1 MLRPS
6 TTSFASL
13 SSKFRSWAK
22 VEKSINIPLSDIPET
37 LIDDNFK
44 ILKPYLDSYDMELGN
59 LFATGRVKRY
69 YDKVKTDFKLIKKTF
84 KDNEIILS
92 FVIGFRGWSRK
103 ALLSIQTLL
112 KNKLSNNIE
121 IIIVEQS
128 SDDPLNIDKISLTNQ
143 VSYYKIETQSNVW
156 DRETVLNYGIEK
168 SKGKHVAIWDICFL
182 CNDRFVEKL
191 LSYVKQV
198 DFNKN
203 IFSVAVYES
212 HDLNNRKKYEGYGN
226 MWIYDVDKIK
236 NNTTDFNNL
245 NRRLGL
251 GILHSMYLDP
261 TLYVIHISH
270 LKENILS
277 KSLISRPSATSLD
290 TQYKLNITDTSA
302 VDAFRDYIPNTSETF
317 IPIKQISGRDIT
329 SEVLPNLGKTNPVK
343 TVTTTNKTTPVK
355 NVSTDKT
362 APTTNKTTPDKTVTT
377 ANKTTPVKTVTTI
390 NKTTPVK
397 TVTTINKNTSVKTVP
412 EPVKTVPEP
421 VKTVPEPVKT
431 VPEPVKTVPEPVKT
445 VPEPVK
451 TVPEPVPE
459 PVKNK
464 ANNFSE
470 YYIFKVIDGYKN
482 WVEIYD
488 FDKCLSNDINV
499 KFEKIPAIDGIYIL
513 EFSLS
518 NFNWKYVDDIEQDL
532 IEKLIQYDGYPMKN
546 GIYILAVKN
555 KNRYWLELKE

>member
-22 VEKSINIPLSDIPET
+22 VEKSINIPLCDIPET

-69 YDKVKTDFKLIKKTF
+69 YDKVKTDFKIIKKTF

-103 ALLSIQTLL
+103 ALLSIETLL

-168 SKGKHVAIWDICFL
+168 SKGKYVAIWDICFL

-251 GILHSMYLDP
+251 GILHSMYIDP

-277 KSLISRPSATSLD
+277 KSLISKPSATSLD
-290 TQYKLNITDTSA
+290 MQYKLNITDTSA
-302 VDAFRDYIPNTSETF
+302 VDAFPDYIPNTSETF
-317 IPIKQISGRDIT
+317 IPIKQIFGRDIT
-329 SEVLPNLGKTNPVK
+329 SEVLTNLGKTTPVK

-355 NVSTDKT
+355 
-362 APTTNKTTPDKTVTT
+362 TVTT
-377 ANKTTPVKTVTTI
+377 TNKTTPVKTVTTT

-397 TVTTINKNTSVKTVP
+397 TFPVPVKTV
-412 EPVKTVPEP
+412 PVKTVPEP

-431 VPEPVKTVPEPVKT
+431 
-445 VPEPVK
+445 
-451 TVPEPVPE
+451 VPE

>member
-22 VEKSINIPLSDIPET
+22 VEKSINIPLCDIPET

-69 YDKVKTDFKLIKKTF
+69 YDKVKTDFKIIKKTF

-103 ALLSIQTLL
+103 ALLSIETLL

-168 SKGKHVAIWDICFL
+168 SKGKYVAIWDICFL

-251 GILHSMYLDP
+251 GILHSMYIDP

-277 KSLISRPSATSLD
+277 KSLISKPSATSLD
-290 TQYKLNITDTSA
+290 MQYKLNITDTSA
-302 VDAFRDYIPNTSETF
+302 VDAFPDYIPNTSETF
-317 IPIKQISGRDIT
+317 IPIKQIFGRDIT
-329 SEVLPNLGKTNPVK
+329 SEVLTNLGKTTPVK

-355 NVSTDKT
+355 TF
-362 APTTNKTTPDKTVTT
+362 
-377 ANKTTPVKTVTTI
+377 PV
-390 NKTTPVK
+390 
-397 TVTTINKNTSVKTVP
+397 
-412 EPVKTVPEP
+412 PVKTVP
-421 VKTVPEPVKT
+421 VKT
-431 VPEPVKTVPEPVKT
+431 
-445 VPEPVK
+445 
-451 TVPEPVPE
+451 VPE